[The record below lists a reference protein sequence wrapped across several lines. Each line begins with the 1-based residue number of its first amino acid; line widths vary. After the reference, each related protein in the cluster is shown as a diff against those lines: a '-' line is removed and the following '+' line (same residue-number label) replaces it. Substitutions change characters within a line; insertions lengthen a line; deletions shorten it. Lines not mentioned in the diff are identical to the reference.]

1 MRTKST
7 GLFPAGISPEA
18 CDVPPSLVLPE
29 SAFSANGMPEAL
41 PEEPSAPFPETLPV
55 PLPEAFPDV
64 LPALA
69 AASVVES
76 PTVLYV
82 MRTFA
87 NSSSGRSFCQTTF
100 AGLGSGAAVT
110 AGATLT
116 VPAFPPAPGS
126 ATVPAFPL
134 TPGSATVPAF
144 PPAPGSATVPA
155 FSLIPIFPVLSPAAS
170 VLSVSDSSESV
181 LSVSSPALSS
191 ALSGLLCPGSQI
203 STATSPAGVSSLS
216 AVLSVLLSGT
226 SSTPLSRASA
236 ATVTQTAMPGVVRIS
251 MHDMARDNMK
261 DRTLPAPVLQA
272 VFFLLKELRSLII
285 CHLVNR
291 ASREESRAYCPAA
304 QLLSHEQFRN
314 PPGASIFDM
323 HLALTSKMSRTC
335 TFLS

>member
-41 PEEPSAPFPETLPV
+41 PEKPSAPFPETLPV

-144 PPAPGSATVPA
+144 P
-155 FSLIPIFPVLSPAAS
+155 LIPIFPVLSPTAS

-216 AVLSVLLSGT
+216 AVLSVLLPGT

-285 CHLVNR
+285 CHLVNQ

-304 QLLSHEQFRN
+304 QLLYHVQFRN
-314 PPGASIFDM
+314 PPKASIFDM
-323 HLALTSKMSRTC
+323 HLILTSKMSRTC